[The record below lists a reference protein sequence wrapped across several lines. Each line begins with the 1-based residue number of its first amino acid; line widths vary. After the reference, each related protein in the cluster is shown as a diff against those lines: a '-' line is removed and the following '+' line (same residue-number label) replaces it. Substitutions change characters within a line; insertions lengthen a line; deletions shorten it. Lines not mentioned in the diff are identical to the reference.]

1 MSLLG
6 LDLRVILPPGTLSR
20 QCSSV
25 VTLLPVLLTRCFM
38 FENRKLFLVPIFLF
52 IEGFRAQSKSW
63 VTNSVETDITQTS
76 EDETRHH
83 HSFIICP
90 RDTNVLTNITT

>member
-6 LDLRVILPPGTLSR
+6 LDLRVILPPGMLSR

-63 VTNSVETDITQTS
+63 VTNFMSSQKDSFGFSVLS
-76 EDETRHH
+76 
-83 HSFIICP
+83 
-90 RDTNVLTNITT
+90 L